1 MKILIIFVIVVAVVM
16 IYFMN
21 TNKKEHLEL
30 NERRR
35 KNDVIDQFD
44 STDLQKLQ
52 KIPSNRIFTE
62 AQFHSDYMDII
73 TAFNNLSPN
82 QRQVFNI
89 DNQESDVTDI
99 DSSEVKNLV
108 SNFITNVNRYVK
120 TSVPT
125 TRTPSCGWDESVP
138 DPNIK
143 SGWDKVQESL
153 GLPGS
158 IYDKFAG
165 QSQLNLV
172 NIQNVTK
179 YETDKEIK
187 YKCIIVVQKSNVS
200 DQLIVNVSF
209 VMTKGLSNQ
218 KIHVVIESITIVG
231 FLSVNGMGN
240 ERTEADDMYNFQNLE
255 KDNMT
260 PSNTILKELMKK
272 YELRGK
278 LMQEKIND
286 MDPVAQATYE
296 ELPHLNDYE
305 SHKVTRFITDDML
318 HPYKF

>member
-1 MKILIIFVIVVAVVM
+1 MG
-16 IYFMN
+16 
-21 TNKKEHLEL
+21 L

-35 KNDVIDQFD
+35 KNNVDQFD
-44 STDLQKLQ
+44 VTDLQKITTNTQ
-52 KIPSNRIFTE
+52 NRIFTE
-62 AQFHSDYMDII
+62 AQFHSDYMDVI

-89 DNQESDVTDI
+89 DNQES
-99 DSSEVKNLV
+99 NV
-108 SNFITNVNRYVK
+108 SNVANLNETKDLITSFITNVNRYVK

-125 TRTPSCGWDESVP
+125 TRTPSCGWDEPVP

-143 SGWDKVQESL
+143 SGWEKVQESL

-165 QSQLNLV
+165 QSELYLV
-172 NIQNVTK
+172 NTQNVTK

-187 YKCIIVVQKSNVS
+187 YECLLVIQKRNVS
-200 DQLIVNVSF
+200 DQLVVNVQF
-209 VMTKGLSNQ
+209 VLTKGLNNP
-218 KIHVVIESITIVG
+218 KVHVVIESINIVG
-231 FLSVNGMGN
+231 FLSINGMGN

-260 PSNTILKELMKK
+260 PSNTVLKELVKK

-278 LMQEKIND
+278 LMQEKLDN
-286 MDPVAQATYE
+286 MDPVVQATYE
-296 ELPHLNDYE
+296 EIPHLNDYE